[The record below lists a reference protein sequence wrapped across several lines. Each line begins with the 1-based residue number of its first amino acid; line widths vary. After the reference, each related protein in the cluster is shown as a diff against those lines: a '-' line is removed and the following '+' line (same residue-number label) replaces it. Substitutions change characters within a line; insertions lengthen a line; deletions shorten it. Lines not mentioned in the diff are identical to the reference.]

1 MSMLLAV
8 LNWKLWSFHYVQPY
22 DLFSEIRQD
31 FGLTIVQF
39 MFVPSKANLLDQQYK
54 YELIIKS
61 VTHECCI
68 LFLCLGEIYLSC
80 SSEKKAG
87 FCLTGKIVLK
97 VFYLLL
103 LETFSC
109 QFEVVCD
116 ENTSLWFRDLILQ
129 PMPLILLLKNWL
141 LLRLLEK
148 VFAPNFITCLLS
160 SIQLVLL
167 FAHVIGFYWMFI
179 LKALELVLN
188 PFRASYV
195 QLYCLDTFW
204 TTRYLSAF

>member
-1 MSMLLAV
+1 MLHIVFMSWRNISQLLLRKKGRV
-8 LNWKLWSFHYVQPY
+8 LSDWQNS
-22 DLFSEIRQD
+22 
-31 FGLTIVQF
+31 
-39 MFVPSKANLLDQQYK
+39 
-54 YELIIKS
+54 
-61 VTHECCI
+61 
-68 LFLCLGEIYLSC
+68 
-80 SSEKKAG
+80 
-87 FCLTGKIVLK
+87 LK

-204 TTRYLSAF
+204 TTR